1 MDAKAGQLGVH
12 YFRSEVVR
20 VEVLMLLW
28 AVLTTQMRPLWKTT
42 RSWSS
47 MLPTSF
53 VLTHW
58 VNRIVKHSLNHAQN
72 RWHWMRDNWQEV
84 HPLH

>member
-28 AVLTTQMRPLWKTT
+28 AGIECGTLGRRYT
-42 RSWSS
+42 RGRVFSFANDAIDRFCVGS
-47 MLPTSF
+47 MPT
-53 VLTHW
+53 
-58 VNRIVKHSLNHAQN
+58 
-72 RWHWMRDNWQEV
+72 
-84 HPLH
+84 